1 MTANSSQADFDART
15 MPGVGVWWGLI
26 AAVAG
31 ASALAATVAAA
42 TGGQI
47 AAGWHAGFL
56 ALASALLL
64 PVPFHVLNRLHA
76 ERRVWV
82 GRAAPLAN
90 WHAALRRSRRTLLL
104 SWATA
109 AVPLV
114 LLRLLAQPPSEAWAT
129 AVLMAIFT
137 TALLAAVLGLG
148 LLAAAAWQGLL
159 PWPLGAAAGVAA
171 LALLAYGGSGAVP
184 EGLPA
189 WAEQLGGTLQALLV
203 GVLASLLAMGL
214 AWQAVQLVHGKLD
227 RPRNGPAGLPSPR
240 QRLQAWRLQWAER
253 WRRVDPAVNIGVL
266 AGVMGQLPANM
277 TNPNADVHYFQAWGS
292 TVSPMHGLRLYLLTL
307 VASLLLR
314 GAAPHWRELL
324 APGSGFRR
332 SVGLRVIGSTLATVL
347 GQLLLV
353 LAVGV
358 AAVLLVPGLD
368 WPSETSWTRLPGVV
382 ASYGVPLLADLVL
395 AVALAAWLRGWLG
408 SLGRV
413 VGVVVGLGAAWV
425 ALVVLAAPMLGIEGF
440 ARSTLWS
447 RGPGHLAGQLALA
460 ACFTLLAQRVW
471 ARVDLGAMARRP
483 RSTPEDER

>member
-1 MTANSSQADFDART
+1 MSSNSAQDGFDGRT

-56 ALASALLL
+56 ALAGALLL
-64 PVPFHVLNRLHA
+64 PVPFHVLDRLHA

-82 GRAAPLAN
+82 GRVAPLAN
-90 WHAALRRSRRTLLL
+90 WHAALRRSRRTLAL
-104 SWATA
+104 SWALA
-109 AVPLV
+109 AAPLA
-114 LLRLLAQPPSEAWAT
+114 LLRLLAQPASEAWAAAVMLALFT
-129 AVLMAIFT
+129 A
-137 TALLAAVLGLG
+137 ALLAAVLGLG
-148 LLAAAAWQGLL
+148 LLAAAAWQGVLA
-159 PWPLGAAAGVAA
+159 WPLGAAAGVAC
-171 LALLAYGGSGAVP
+171 LALLAYGGSGAVR
-184 EGLPA
+184 EVLPA
-189 WAEQLGGTLQALLV
+189 WAEQLGGTPQALLA
-203 GVLASLLAMGL
+203 GVLAMLLVAGL
-214 AWQAVQLVHGKLD
+214 AGQAVELVHGRLD
-227 RPRNGPAGLPSPR
+227 RPRGGPVGLPSPR

-266 AGVMGQLPANM
+266 AGVMGQVPANM
-277 TNPNADVHYFQAWGS
+277 TKPDADLHYFQAWGS

-347 GQLLLV
+347 GQLLFL
-353 LAVGV
+353 LAIGV
-358 AAVLLVPGLD
+358 AAVTLVPGLG
-368 WPSETSWTRLPGVV
+368 WPGETSWTRLPGVV
-382 ASYGVPLLADLVL
+382 VSYGVPLLADLVL

-425 ALVVLAAPMLGIEGF
+425 AFVILAAPLLGIEGF

-447 RGPGHLAGQLALA
+447 RGPAHLAGQLALA
-460 ACFTLLAQRVW
+460 ACFTLLAQRAW
-471 ARVDLGAMARRP
+471 ARADLGAMARQP
-483 RSTPEDER
+483 RSTPENEQ